1 MIKFLNF
8 VILIIV
14 DIDVLVVVVWEV
26 LIDFLCYGEWNMFC
40 IGFEMIGKF
49 GDFVYMQICI
59 LGMEIVIFV
68 DEIFVVYEFE
78 CLLLWE

>member
-49 GDFVYMQICI
+49 GDFVYM
-59 LGMEIVIFV
+59 
-68 DEIFVVYEFE
+68 
-78 CLLLWE
+78 